1 MSFKTSKLY
10 LMFIVTALFYFW
22 IYNSPYIKYVDYRVY
37 DFFSQK
43 LDIKKDE
50 KSNITP
56 SVVIVEIDKK
66 SIDALGQWP
75 WSRLITAN
83 LIRKINSAHP
93 SSIGLNIMFRQEDK
107 SSIISMQ
114 NFIKT
119 IWDLI

>member
-22 IYNSPYIKYVDYRVY
+22 IYNSPYIKYVDYKVY

-43 LDIKKDE
+43 LDMKKDE
-50 KSNITP
+50 KNNITP

-75 WSRLITAN
+75 WSRLI
-83 LIRKINSAHP
+83 SA
-93 SSIGLNIMFRQEDK
+93 K
-107 SSIISMQ
+107 
-114 NFIKT
+114 
-119 IWDLI
+119 